1 MNDEIVVK
9 QIEFGKLTTGAKF
22 FLSRP
27 TDDRAAFTKIQSQKD
42 ERGTWSN
49 AKNIYGLTTFVQ
61 YDKRIWIKS

>member
-1 MNDEIVVK
+1 MNEETSK
-9 QIEFGKLTTGAKF
+9 QVEFGRLTLGAKF
-22 FLSRP
+22 FLSKP
-27 TDDRAAFTKIQSQKD
+27 TDDRGTYTKIQSQKD